1 MVSAEA
7 KGFRREVVPTPDPAP
22 GADPGPDTKP
32 YEPAPTVPKG
42 TTKPPTDP
50 KEPTKPPTDPKE
62 PTKPPTDPKEP
73 TKPPTDP
80 KEPTKVPGTTY
91 TLTAQDVAKDN
102 STALLNIGA
111 LGNIAALGTFNSTSG
126 IRWTPQL
133 LEVGYVAKVNE
144 TNTLGGG
151 YTINATHIS
160 VGAGI
165 GFNGAGVSFSLLV
178 DKKGPVTGQ
187 IGGNGFKCT
196 LSENNSK
203 AVCTK

>member
-1 MVSAEA
+1 MLCLRQIVFLTLFFSCTLAMVSAEA
-7 KGFRREVVPTPDPAP
+7 KGFRREVVPTPDPVP

-62 PTKPPTDPKEP
+62 PTT
-73 TKPPTDP
+73 
-80 KEPTKVPGTTY
+80 VPGTTY